1 MKRVVI
7 TGLGIFSCIGNGVDE
22 VLRSL
27 QNGQSGI
34 GISQRRKE
42 LGYRSPLTF
51 RDYTFTPQGSAYGLV
66 KNYQNPLPTTIPT
79 QTKLRNL
86 LLTGQNVFV
95 PGAIGVTMTAAMTC
109 ANIIGEEYLA
119 KKIAEA

>member
-1 MKRVVI
+1 MISRAQKVCSGLSDAI
-7 TGLGIFSCIGNGVDE
+7 THI
-22 VLRSL
+22 
-27 QNGQSGI
+27 
-34 GISQRRKE
+34 
-42 LGYRSPLTF
+42 YTASPLTF